1 MAFSDAQLQNLKVM
15 LELQADAY
23 KNSLMMVHND
33 VKELRKNNE
42 TEIQDL
48 RKFLDYSQKQIEEME
63 NKLKTLESREQKF
76 KQQEEVIM
84 ALKNQV
90 NNQENYSRRNNIWI
104 DGVEELPNENYEQ
117 TQRKVDKLI
126 RDKLKLNSVKVE
138 VVHRVPSRSSN
149 SFPPLKPRTII
160 ARLMNFNDHNNIL
173 KNSKN
178 LKKKW
183 SLDQWGPLWSYN
195 SS

>member
-90 NNQENYSRRNNIWI
+90 NNQENYSRRNNI
-104 DGVEELPNENYEQ
+104 
-117 TQRKVDKLI
+117 
-126 RDKLKLNSVKVE
+126 
-138 VVHRVPSRSSN
+138 
-149 SFPPLKPRTII
+149 
-160 ARLMNFNDHNNIL
+160 
-173 KNSKN
+173 
-178 LKKKW
+178 
-183 SLDQWGPLWSYN
+183 
-195 SS
+195 